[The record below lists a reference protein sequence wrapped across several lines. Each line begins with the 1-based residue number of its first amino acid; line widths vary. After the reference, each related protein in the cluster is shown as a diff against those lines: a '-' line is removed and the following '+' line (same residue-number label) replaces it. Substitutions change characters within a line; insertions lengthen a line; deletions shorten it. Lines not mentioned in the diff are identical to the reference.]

1 MSQNELRIT
10 MLGKFELGWG
20 DGRSQKTFTA
30 DVALKNRALIT
41 YLILNPRYHQREDL
55 ASIFWPDKPKN
66 MALANLRV
74 ALNSLRN
81 AGFSPYLDV
90 SKPEIIFNQHA
101 IFWCDVQ
108 TFESLILQSRRSS
121 QPDIPALIRAVNL
134 YRGEFLAG
142 FSQPDLTVFDEWMLA
157 MRLRLEELMWY
168 ALDTIVQSSM
178 KQTADFETGIR
189 YAMRALEL
197 MPWRESAHQ
206 SLMWLLAS
214 TDQRAAALA
223 QYERCREM
231 LKIYLDADP
240 SPRTDELYVTIRE
253 MKAATRPESRPLPP
267 LPTTAVVP
275 NPPFLARLLPPF
287 FLGRSQAV
295 AQLEETLTAVT
306 KPPRLGIV
314 GMGGIGKTTLALHM
328 AHRLRPHFPDGV
340 LWANVV
346 DEQPEEIATRW
357 AAAYGYDLTQ
367 QKSSDERL
375 AMIAEILAHK
385 HALLVLDDVW
395 AGAKIRPLLPEEGRC
410 AVLITSRLENIV
422 RSVGAEPVPL
432 SQFSPENGRQLLLRH
447 VDEDRATAAPE
458 AVAEICA
465 LVGNLPLA
473 IDIAGSYLAFRPHRT
488 LPNFIEQLKKQIK
501 PLDLAD
507 ETQRIRETFELS
519 WTLLDGTQSRLFA
532 LLGLFGGR
540 TFSLEAI
547 AHIAQMDKYLVE
559 DRLHDLV
566 QLSLLSNVEKG
577 SRRYRQHALLAEFSQ
592 EKLGDEAPARQR
604 YIAYFAD
611 FATQNASTYR
621 LLQPE
626 WGNMDTA
633 VHYAAAAQLW
643 PMVLRFTAVLR
654 DAWFAQGRFEQ
665 ARVAFEVAFQA
676 AIRLEDGPQLA
687 QNWLWWG
694 QACLEQGDHDE
705 ARRWL
710 QQALDL
716 YDELADGIGVANAE
730 YELAR
735 IDIQQ
740 TLHEEAEARLNRVLT
755 IRQENDDEAGAAA
768 ALYRFARLRHR
779 QGQDGAAR
787 QLAEDAAARQHAA
800 DSLGRC
806 RTIRLLVFIMIA
818 LNQHDAAC
826 EYAVESLQ
834 LAETLEDLGEI
845 AMAKRGVAS
854 VYRILGRYTEANT
867 MAEESYASLV
877 RMGDRQSAAE
887 VRFLQCL
894 IKRSEQNFAEAM
906 QLAEECL
913 AIFTRQ
919 KDDLHRTYCLTH
931 LGDFYQHFGDR
942 GTAVQKW
949 QEARQIALGLNN
961 GGVLGKIDE
970 RLNPPPPPDPA
981 DDSSD
986 E

>member
-20 DGRSQKTFTA
+20 DGRSQKTFTS
-30 DVALKNRALIT
+30 DVALKNRALIS
-41 YLILNPRYHQREDL
+41 YLVLNNRSHQREDL
-55 ASIFWPDKPKN
+55 ASVFWPDKPKN

-74 ALNSLRN
+74 ALTALRN
-81 AGFSPYLDV
+81 AGLSPYLDV

-108 TFESLILQSRRSS
+108 TFESLIRQSRHRS

-142 FSQPDLTVFDEWMLA
+142 FSLPDLMVFDEWMLA

-168 ALDTIVQSSM
+168 ALDTIIQWSM
-178 KQTADFETGIR
+178 QKTADFETGIR

-231 LKIYLDADP
+231 LKIHLNADP
-240 SPRTDELYVTIRE
+240 SPRTEELYVTIRE
-253 MKAATRPESRPLPP
+253 MRAATRPESRPLPP
-267 LPTTAVVP
+267 LPATAVVP
-275 NPPFLARLLPPF
+275 NPPFLAPLLPPF
-287 FLGRSQAV
+287 FLGREQAV
-295 AQLEETLTAVT
+295 AQLAEALTAVSR
-306 KPPRLGIV
+306 PRFGIV

-328 AHRLRPHFPDGV
+328 AHLLRSHFPDGV

-367 QKSSDERL
+367 QKSAEERL
-375 AMIAEILAHK
+375 AVIGEILAHK
-385 HALLVLDDVW
+385 QALLVLDDVW
-395 AGAKIRPLLPEEGRC
+395 AGAKIRPLLPEEGQC
-410 AVLITSRLENIV
+410 AVLITSRLEKIV
-422 RSVGAEPVPL
+422 RGVGAEPVPL

-447 VDEDRATAAPE
+447 VDEDRAAAAPE
-458 AVAEICA
+458 AVDEICA

-488 LPNFIEQLKKQIK
+488 LPDFIEQLKKQIK
-501 PLDLAD
+501 PLDLTD

-519 WTLLDGTQSRLFA
+519 WTFLDSTQSRLFA
-532 LLGLFGGR
+532 LLSLFGGR
-540 TFSLEAI
+540 TFSLDAI

-577 SRRYRQHALLAEFSQ
+577 SRRYRQHALLAEFAQ
-592 EKLGDEAPARQR
+592 EKLGDDALAQER
-604 YIAYFAD
+604 YITYFAD
-611 FATQNASTYR
+611 FAAQNAGTYR

-633 VHYAAAAQLW
+633 VRYAKAAQLW
-643 PMVLRFTAVLR
+643 LMVLRFTAVLR

-665 ARVAFEVAFQA
+665 AREAFEIAFQA
-676 AIRLEDGPQLA
+676 ALTLEDGSQLA

-694 QACLEQGDHDE
+694 QACLEQSDHDE

-710 QQALDL
+710 LQALNL
-716 YDELADGIGVANAE
+716 YDEMADGIGIAHTE

-735 IDIQQ
+735 IDIEQ
-740 TLHEEAEARLNRVLT
+740 TLHDEAEARLNRVLT
-755 IRQENDDEAGAAA
+755 IRRENGDAAGVAE

-779 QGQDGAAR
+779 QGQNGAA
-787 QLAEDAAARQHAA
+787 QKLAEDAAARQNVA

-806 RTIRLLVFIMIA
+806 RTIRLLVYIMIA
-818 LNQHDAAC
+818 LNQHEAAH

-834 LAETLEDLGEI
+834 LAQTLEDLGEI
-845 AMAKRGVAS
+845 AMAKKGLAS
-854 VYRILGRYTEANT
+854 IYRILGRFEEASA

-877 RMGDRQSAAE
+877 QMGDRGSSAE

-894 IKRSEQNFAEAM
+894 IKRSEQKMAEAM

-931 LGDFYQHFGDR
+931 LGDFYLHFDDR
-942 GTAVQKW
+942 KTAVQKW

-961 GGVLGKIDE
+961 GGVLAKIDE
-970 RLNPPPPPDPA
+970 RLNPPPPPESNAVSTDN
-981 DDSSD
+981 
-986 E
+986 

>member
-20 DGRSQKTFTA
+20 DGRSQKRFTS
-30 DVALKNRALIT
+30 DVALKNRALVS
-41 YLILNPRYHQREDL
+41 YLVLNNRSHQREDL
-55 ASIFWPDKPKN
+55 ASVFWPDKSKK

-74 ALNSLRN
+74 ALTALRS

-90 SKPEIIFNQHA
+90 SKPEIIFNQQAHY
-101 IFWCDVQ
+101 WCDVQ
-108 TFESLILQSRRSS
+108 TFEALILQSRRQP
-121 QPDIPALIRAVNL
+121 QPDIPALVRAVSL

-142 FSQPDLTVFDEWMLA
+142 FSQPDLTVFDEWMLVT
-157 MRLRLEELMWY
+157 RLRLEELMWY
-168 ALDTIVQSSM
+168 ALDTIIQSSM

-214 TDQRAAALA
+214 TDQRAAALT

-231 LKIYLDADP
+231 LAIHLDAEP
-240 SPRTDELYVTIRE
+240 SPRTEELYVTIRE
-253 MKAATRPESRPLPP
+253 MKAATQPQSRPLPP
-267 LPTTAVVP
+267 LRPTAVAP
-275 NPPFLARLLPPF
+275 NPPFLATLLPPF
-287 FLGRSQAV
+287 FLGRAAAV
-295 AQLEETLTAVT
+295 ARLEEALTAVSR
-306 KPPRLGIV
+306 PRFGIV
-314 GMGGIGKTTLALHM
+314 GMGGIGKTTLVLHL
-328 AHRLRPHFPDGV
+328 AHRLRPQFADGV

-367 QKSSDERL
+367 RKSGEERL
-375 AMIAEILAHK
+375 AVIGEILAQK

-447 VDEDRATAAPE
+447 VDEERAAAAPE
-458 AVAEICA
+458 AVDEICA

-473 IDIAGSYLAFRPHRT
+473 IDIAGSYLAFRPHRA
-488 LPNFIEQLKKQIK
+488 LPDFIEQLKKQLK

-519 WTLLDGTQSRLFA
+519 WTLLDDTQSRLFA

-540 TFSLEAI
+540 TLALDAV

-566 QLSLLSNVEKG
+566 QLSLLSDVEKG
-577 SRRYRQHALLAEFSQ
+577 SRRYRQHALLAEFAQ

-611 FATQNASTYR
+611 FATQNASAYR

-633 VHYAAAAQLW
+633 VHYAASAQLW

-665 ARVAFEVAFQA
+665 AREAFEVAFQA
-676 AIRLEDGPQLA
+676 AVRLENEPQLA

-710 QQALDL
+710 LQALNL
-716 YDELADGIGVANAE
+716 YDELADGIGIANAE

-735 IDIQQ
+735 IDIEQ
-740 TLHEEAEARLNRVLT
+740 TLHDEAEARLNRVLT
-755 IRQENDDEAGAAA
+755 IRQENADDAGAAT

-787 QLAEDAAARQHAA
+787 ALAEDAAARQHAA
-800 DSLGRC
+800 DPLGRC
-806 RTIRLLVFIMIA
+806 RTMRLLVFIMIA
-818 LNQHDAAC
+818 LNQREAAH

-834 LAETLEDLGEI
+834 LARSLEDLGEV
-845 AMAKRGVAS
+845 AMAQKGLAS
-854 VYRILGRYTEANT
+854 VYRILGRYEEANAI
-867 MAEESYASLV
+867 AEESFVSLV
-877 RMGDRQSAAE
+877 QMGDRRSSAE

-894 IKRSEQNFAEAM
+894 IRRSEKKFAEAM

-919 KDDLHRTYCLTH
+919 KDDLHRTYCLAH
-931 LGDFYQHFGDR
+931 LGDFHDHFGDR
-942 GTAVQKW
+942 KTAVQKW
-949 QEARQIALGLNN
+949 HEARQIALGLNN

-970 RLNPPPPPDPA
+970 RLNRLPPPDPA

-986 E
+986 D